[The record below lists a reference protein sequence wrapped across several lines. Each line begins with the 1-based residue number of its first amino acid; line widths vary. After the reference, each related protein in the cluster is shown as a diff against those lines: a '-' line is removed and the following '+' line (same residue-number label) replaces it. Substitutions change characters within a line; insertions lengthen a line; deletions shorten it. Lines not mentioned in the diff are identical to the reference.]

1 MSITRLYTGSDGQ
14 SHLEALDPATHP
26 ELTTLQATKGVVFR
40 TTPPAISP
48 TGTTR
53 PAGST
58 SSP

>member
-26 ELTTLQATKGVVFR
+26 ELTTL
-40 TTPPAISP
+40 PPRGSSSGRRRRAISP
-48 TGTTR
+48 TGTMP